1 MTPLGPI
8 VQSSDEVLN
17 DSSEVVPYEKL
28 MLAPLITPV
37 RLDVRSTKK
46 VYSKTNVEKQPH
58 HATAQNQ
65 KVDISVRSG
74 VRKMLEEIEREEREM
89 EAKNLEPR
97 PTMDINQG
105 VGPKRSLQR
114 SFENTLEASLG
125 DLNIITMGKDTQD
138 DGNTVVVKSKVKF
151 INKP

>member
-1 MTPLGPI
+1 MASSASKPEKRYLKRVPSQLAASQMTPLGPI

-58 HATAQNQ
+58 HATA
-65 KVDISVRSG
+65 
-74 VRKMLEEIEREEREM
+74 
-89 EAKNLEPR
+89 
-97 PTMDINQG
+97 
-105 VGPKRSLQR
+105 
-114 SFENTLEASLG
+114 
-125 DLNIITMGKDTQD
+125 
-138 DGNTVVVKSKVKF
+138 
-151 INKP
+151 